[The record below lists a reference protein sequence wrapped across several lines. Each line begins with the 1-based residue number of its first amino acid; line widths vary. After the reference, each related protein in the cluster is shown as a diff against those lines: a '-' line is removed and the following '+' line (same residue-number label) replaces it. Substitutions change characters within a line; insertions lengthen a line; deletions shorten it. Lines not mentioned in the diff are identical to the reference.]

1 MPISLMENV
10 KVKIEKNEIIVIGP
24 KGELR
29 QKLKSGINVDLS
41 EDKIIVKR
49 GSDSKY
55 HKALHGLYRTL
66 IANMVKGV
74 AEGYTK
80 TLEIIGVGYKA
91 TKKGKI
97 LELSLGYSHQIK
109 MEDPLGI
116 EIAVPNPT
124 TIIVKG
130 IDKQLVGEIAARIRS
145 KRPPEPY
152 KGKGIRYRGEK
163 VRKKVGKA
171 GVSTAF

>member
-1 MPISLMENV
+1 MPISLTENV
-10 KVKIEKNEIIVIGP
+10 KVKIEENEIIVIGP
-24 KGELR
+24 MGELR
-29 QKLKSGINVDLS
+29 QELKSEINVDLS
-41 EDKIIVKR
+41 ENEIIVKR
-49 GSDSKY
+49 ESDSKY
-55 HKALHGLYRTL
+55 HKSLHGLYRTL

-74 AEGYTK
+74 TEGYTK

-91 TKKGKI
+91 VKKGKT

-116 EIAVPNPT
+116 ETVVPNPT

-130 IDKQLVGEIAARIRS
+130 IDKQLVGEIAARKRS

-171 GVSTAF
+171 GVSAAF